1 MLAMTTGQITE
12 AEQMLQAAI
21 KRWPGADAPAL
32 LNGLQVVYHL
42 EGRTEDVRRAIIA
55 SWAQTDT
62 PAEVVRHLS
71 RIDNAPLAIAMIRE
85 TLDKAAE
92 NDDRGWLAQAN
103 LAIRTGQFDRATKW
117 LDACAAPTRRR
128 GCLAC
133 AARAAQA
140 QSDVKGVWHALER
153 LPVDALSPTEL
164 LRLRAWLASLTGE
177 LEVERAA
184 LCSLIEREPGETAAL
199 DRLTSIAELGHR
211 TSEVARLRAK
221 KSELLDAQTR
231 YRALLHGD
239 SIGDPA
245 ELARLAKALGRAI
258 EARGWALIRD
268 GKVGPP
274 GPSRPALVPLEVT
287 DGSEPRSTG
296 ISLAELC
303 NDLRREHGKEQ
314 ATGPPEVVPRFVDD
328 AEPAGLR
335 FVHENGASALK
346 RLPETMSGGV
356 GLLDYDGDG
365 WLDVYVVQSGPFPPD
380 DHPSCDDRLYR
391 NRGDGTE
398 DATMRSRPGR

>member
-1 MLAMTTGQITE
+1 MELGSSRDSTGEVDYLLGICEYYRGHPELSRAAWIRVAPEGPFGARATLQRAMLAMTTGQITE

-55 SWAQTDT
+55 SWRQTDT

-117 LDACAAPTRRR
+117 LDACAVPTRRR
-128 GCLAC
+128 GRLAC
-133 AARAAQA
+133 AARAGAV

-245 ELARLAKALGRAI
+245 ELARLAKALG
-258 EARGWALIRD
+258 LRD
-268 GKVGPP
+268 
-274 GPSRPALVPLEVT
+274 
-287 DGSEPRSTG
+287 
-296 ISLAELC
+296 
-303 NDLRREHGKEQ
+303 
-314 ATGPPEVVPRFVDD
+314 
-328 AEPAGLR
+328 
-335 FVHENGASALK
+335 
-346 RLPETMSGGV
+346 
-356 GLLDYDGDG
+356 
-365 WLDVYVVQSGPFPPD
+365 
-380 DHPSCDDRLYR
+380 
-391 NRGDGTE
+391 
-398 DATMRSRPGR
+398 